1 MEQRVSK
8 VAQNEPGFGMR
19 STLMALRRRRTLLVV
34 FTLILIA
41 GAIVLSIATRMTPL
55 VRQRAIA
62 ALNERFTSDVD
73 LASLQISVFPRPEIL
88 GSGLVLRHKGR
99 TDVDPLIR
107 IGSYSASAGL
117 WGLMSSQ
124 LRLKTVELDHL
135 EISIPPGGVNGGL
148 KVPAAERDGMVTPQ
162 AAKRQPRAPRLVIDQ
177 IVSRTARLDI
187 VSRDPGKLPRRF
199 EIHNLVM
206 RGLGDDDGA
215 TFDAVLTNPTPRG
228 EIVTHGTFGPWQ
240 ADTPSRTPV
249 RGDYTFQS
257 ANLDTIKG
265 IGGILS
271 SVGTYSGVLERI
283 DVKGKTET
291 PEFSID
297 LAAQPVPLTTRFH
310 AIVDGTNGDTTLE
323 RVEALLIETVI
334 VAHGAVVRTEEV
346 KGRRISLDVAIDDG
360 RIEDVLKLAV
370 SATTPV
376 MTGRM
381 QLSTKLLLPAGDR
394 DVIDKLYLA
403 GTFKLNEARFTNVN
417 VQQKIN
423 ALSRRGKGDET
434 AADGP
439 SVVSRLSGSFT
450 LRGGTLNFSDLSFGV
465 PGAVVQIAGTYDL
478 KRETLDFRG
487 NLLLDATLAE
497 TTSGWKA
504 VLGRIAQPLF
514 RRKGGGSTLPIRI
527 SGPRA
532 KPEFGLDVRRAL
544 GPG

>member
-1 MEQRVSK
+1 MDQI
-8 VAQNEPGFGMR
+8 EPGYGMR
-19 STLMALRRRRTLLVV
+19 STLMALRRRRFLLVV
-34 FTLILIA
+34 FTLILIS
-41 GAIVLSIATRMTPL
+41 GAIVLSIATRMTPH

-148 KVPAAERDGMVTPQ
+148 KDPAAERDAMVTPQ
-162 AAKRQPRAPRLVIDQ
+162 EAKHGPGASRLVIDQ
-177 IVSRTARLDI
+177 VVSRTARLDI

-206 RGLGDDDGA
+206 RGLGDHDGA

-249 RGDYTFQS
+249 RGEYTFQS

-265 IGGILS
+265 IGGTLS

-283 DVKGKTET
+283 DVKGET
-291 PEFSID
+291 DTPQFSID

-310 AIVDGTNGDTTLE
+310 AIVDGTNGDTALE
-323 RVEALLIETVI
+323 RVEARLIETVI
-334 VAHGAVVRTEEV
+334 VARGAVVRTEEV

-370 SATTPV
+370 NAAKPV

-381 QLSTKLLLPAGDR
+381 QLRTKLLLPAGDR
-394 DVIDKLYLA
+394 DVIDKLDLA

-417 VQQKIN
+417 VQEKIN

-434 AADGP
+434 AGNGP
-439 SVVSRLSGSFT
+439 SVVSRLSGNFT
-450 LRGGTLNFSDLSFGV
+450 LRGGTLTFSDLSFGV
-465 PGAVVQIAGTYDL
+465 PGAVVQIGGTYDL
-478 KRETLDFRG
+478 KQETLDFRG

-514 RRKGGGSTLPIRI
+514 RRKGGGSKLPIRI
-527 SGPRA
+527 SGPRE